1 MLLALATTA
10 SAGPI
15 APVGMS
21 DLRCR
26 LGAAQPPFLPTLPG
40 AARVLAETGRLTVV
54 ALGSSSTAGA
64 GAGPDDRSYPALLQA
79 ELRRRLPDRDVT
91 VVNKGAGGQSAYD
104 MVQRMEADV
113 FEEKP
118 ALVIWQTA
126 ANDAIRNIGEERFAK
141 ILRKGIAR
149 LQGAGI
155 DLVLMDLQWLPREE
169 RYPLY
174 DDYRKVLL
182 KTAAEQD
189 VPVFPRYA
197 IMRNWARSKQFTAEE
212 IVGMDG
218 MHLVDAGYRC
228 LALRLA
234 DGIAASLTGRKSD
247 FGEAPGASN

>member
-1 MLLALATTA
+1 
-10 SAGPI
+10 
-15 APVGMS
+15 MS

-26 LGAAQPPFLPTLPG
+26 LGAGQQPFLPALPG
-40 AARVLAETGRLTVV
+40 AARALAETGELRIV

-64 GAGPDDRSYPALLQA
+64 GAGPEDRSYPALLQA
-79 ELRRRLPDRDVT
+79 ELRLRLRDREVT

-104 MVQRMEADV
+104 MVQRMEPDV

-126 ANDAIRNIGEERFAK
+126 ANDAIRNVGEERFAK

-182 KTAAEQD
+182 RTATEQG

-197 IMRNWARSKQFTAEE
+197 IMRNWARSKQFSAEE
-212 IVGMDG
+212 IIGMDG
-218 MHLVDAGYRC
+218 VHLVDAGNRC
-228 LALRLA
+228 LAIRLA
-234 DGIAASLTGRKSD
+234 EGIAASLTGRKSD
-247 FGEAPGASN
+247 FAEAAGPSN